1 MGIRYARALSGLA
14 LVASVVIAP
23 AATAA
28 PDASCTAILG
38 GDWADENGTCS
49 TTVGSVR
56 AATMNMSAQLPREL
70 LDHPTAGQV
79 LKSYLGPLTEGW
91 RKTGES
97 MVRDSDYRVDYQSFS
112 HDALTS
118 IVFHEFWQAIGT
130 TPNDAYR
137 TFTFDLAEG
146 RQLQLDDLVKPGVDP
161 LIALPPLVRPY
172 LSLALNQARPPH
184 DPGTYP
190 FTPQEWEP
198 QPDGSGYSGNYRS
211 FAITPD
217 ELILYM
223 PDVPMAH
230 EDPWPRDRFVWSMD
244 GGTVIVRVPL
254 SALEPILAI

>member
-112 HDALTS
+112 HDASDIYCFSRVLAGHWHHTQRC
-118 IVFHEFWQAIGT
+118 I
-130 TPNDAYR
+130 PNVYLR
-137 TFTFDLAEG
+137 SG
-146 RQLQLDDLVKPGVDP
+146 RRLRN
-161 LIALPPLVRPY
+161 IAV
-172 LSLALNQARPPH
+172 AR
-184 DPGTYP
+184 
-190 FTPQEWEP
+190 
-198 QPDGSGYSGNYRS
+198 
-211 FAITPD
+211 
-217 ELILYM
+217 
-223 PDVPMAH
+223 
-230 EDPWPRDRFVWSMD
+230 
-244 GGTVIVRVPL
+244 
-254 SALEPILAI
+254 